1 MHAINTKG
9 YDVSVDV
16 FLRKLMRFLH
26 KKWPNFV
33 PNLLLKISL
42 KKTVCG
48 SVVDHYQITV
58 EIHQITQAHKK
69 VNKIQLK
76 PERRMHTHN
85 RDTSTSLASF
95 FLG

>member
-9 YDVSVDV
+9 YDVISVDA
-16 FLRKLMRFLH
+16 FLRKLMRFLR

-33 PNLLLKISL
+33 PNLVLIISP

-48 SVVDHYQITV
+48 SVVDHYQIIV

-76 PERRMHTHN
+76 PERSMHTHN
-85 RDTSTSLASF
+85 RDTST
-95 FLG
+95 

>member
-1 MHAINTKG
+1 MHAINMKG
-9 YDVSVDV
+9 YDVISVDV
-16 FLRKLMRFLH
+16 FLRK
-26 KKWPNFV
+26 KWLNFV
-33 PNLLLKISL
+33 PNLVLIISP

-48 SVVDHYQITV
+48 SVVDHYHITV

-76 PERRMHTHN
+76 PERRMNTHN
-85 RDTSTSLASF
+85 RDTSTCLASF